1 MFSFCRNK
9 SAEKDSYT
17 PSDVEPGDIN
27 SYIEKRLNAQ
37 IRWYSKKSREA
48 QKNYKRLQ
56 VIELV
61 LAALIPLL
69 VHGLPHGFTQ
79 MMISSI
85 VLFYLRIYSNL
96 LLNFVNMVFSMIIYP
111 KPITK
116 TGVMTLT
123 FIIAMT
129 LLQKISLIF
138 CIDFSF

>member
-1 MFSFCRNK
+1 MVGQCIVF
-9 SAEKDSYT
+9 
-17 PSDVEPGDIN
+17 VLI
-27 SYIEKRLNAQ
+27 
-37 IRWYSKKSREA
+37 
-48 QKNYKRLQ
+48 
-56 VIELV
+56 LV
-61 LAALIPLL
+61 NGLLILSLWTLPTQLL

-79 MMISSI
+79 MMISSR

>member
-1 MFSFCRNK
+1 MVGQCIVF
-9 SAEKDSYT
+9 
-17 PSDVEPGDIN
+17 
-27 SYIEKRLNAQ
+27 
-37 IRWYSKKSREA
+37 
-48 QKNYKRLQ
+48 
-56 VIELV
+56 V
-61 LAALIPLL
+61 LILGNGLLILSLWTLPTQLL

-116 TGVMTLT
+116 TGVMTLI